1 MSEDDFPTDGDNSKD
16 GEQAGRE
23 HGAGSLRKRIF
34 VYLLTIV
41 VVVAVGELVGVRTLV
56 KYYLNPAVLDSSV
69 IEDRIAALKEEAR
82 EQAGLETRVLGQGFR
97 SRPDQVGLPADA
109 VSLPVG
115 SARLVVTEVQPA
127 NAGEV
132 VDGDGKCPDWI
143 ELWNPGDR
151 PFDASGWC
159 LSDKQS
165 KLGKWQLPRLML
177 LPNERVLI
185 FASGRDFY
193 NENEVHA
200 NFQLSAKRDSLYLVR
215 PDRETIEQIVSLG
228 VSEASHGVTYAAS
241 EGEPIVLVRPTPL
254 QENSGIATGFIGSVA
269 CSEASCLFNDNFT
282 VSLRCEKP
290 NTLIRYTLD
299 GSVPNKQNSE
309 VYAQPIDIRGTSV
322 IRARA
327 FGESLVASPV
337 LTRSFLKI
345 DDLVYQSASPEGF
358 PNAWKGLAADYEMDP
373 QIIESQ
379 APALRSAISKLPIVS
394 VVAPVEFLFGS
405 NGIYSQPLLRGGE
418 WEVPGVMELLPHQS
432 EKGFQAP
439 CGLRITGEE
448 SRGPEWHKHS
458 FRLSFRARY
467 GMSVLKEPIFES
479 LEIDG
484 PNNGTGTLRSS
495 ILELLENEGVLIDET
510 HGLQSRTTSR
520 FEGVR
525 CGKYGDRDLKYLWT
539 IDERGVNLAQDK
551 TPFPTPRG
559 HVVHSNLSSK
569 ASLGGEA
576 WFTSEDSVTIN
587 AKSGRFGAAAGMSRA
602 EWDAAVRYWEGL
614 GYKVKAIPGQDR
626 ESSLVLRSASDS
638 WISPQVAVRSKAQY
652 VRDQWARRTA
662 LEMGRLSARGRFV
675 HVCVN
680 GLYWGLYNLIER
692 TDDEYLAHQLGADED
707 YYVTIRKRDGRIE
720 TNASG
725 ERMWDQISQLAA
737 TDLNEPAQ
745 FAAIAKLVDVPD
757 LIDNCLVLMYAGAEN
772 RALSAGNQLS
782 AYYRRGSNAKL
793 RFMIENA
800 DSIFASGGKNES
812 VDIPLLLDEPVQRGS
827 FAYLFQ
833 RLMKSEEFREMFSS
847 RVEKWCGQQGV
858 LGAAACEQRY
868 KAIIGEVE
876 TVLIAELARW
886 GDVHSSD
893 PNTLML
899 DWQKQKEWI
908 LENWFPNR
916 TETILKELKRYGLT
930 SGNRDSETKSE

>member
-1 MSEDDFPTDGDNSKD
+1 MSDDDFPAEGDNSKAV
-16 GEQAGRE
+16 EQARPE
-23 HGAGSLRKRIF
+23 HGAGSQRKR
-34 VYLLTIV
+34 VWACLLTIV
-41 VVVAVGELVGVRTLV
+41 VIVATGELVGVRTLV
-56 KYYLNPAVLDSSV
+56 KDYLNPPVLDSSV

-82 EQAGLETRVLGQGFR
+82 EQASLETRVLGRGFR
-97 SRPDQVGLPADA
+97 SSPDQVGLPADA
-109 VSLPVG
+109 VSLPDG

-151 PFDASGWC
+151 PFDTTGWC
-159 LSDKQS
+159 LSDKES
-165 KLGKWQLPRLML
+165 KLDKWQLPRLIL

-193 NENEVHA
+193 NENELHA
-200 NFQLSAKRDSLYLVR
+200 NFRLSSKRDSLYLVR

-228 VSEASHGVTYAAS
+228 DPEASHGVTYAAS
-241 EGEPIVLVRPTPL
+241 EGESVVLVRPTPL
-254 QENSGIATGFIGSVA
+254 QENSGIATGFIGSVI
-269 CSEASCLFNDNFT
+269 CSEASCLFNDGFT
-282 VSLRCEKP
+282 VSLRSENA

-299 GSVPNKQNSE
+299 GSVPNEQNSE
-309 VYAQPIDIRGTSV
+309 VYTQPIDIRGTSV

-345 DDLVYQSASPEGF
+345 DDLVYQSSSPEGF
-358 PNAWKGLAADYEMDP
+358 PNAWNGLAADYEMDP

-379 APALRSAISKLPIVS
+379 EPALRAAISKLPILS
-394 VVAPVEFLFGS
+394 VVAPVEFLFGRS
-405 NGIYSQPLLRGGE
+405 GIYSQPLLRGGE

-432 EKGFQAP
+432 EEGFQAP

-448 SRGPEWHKHS
+448 SRRPEWNKHS

-467 GMSVLKEPIFES
+467 GMSVLKQPVFES

-484 PNNGTGTLRSS
+484 PTNGTGALRNSVF
-495 ILELLENEGVLIDET
+495 ELLENEGVLIDET
-510 HGLQSRTTSR
+510 HGLQSRTNSR
-520 FEGVR
+520 FEGVK

-539 IDERGVNLAQDK
+539 IDDRGINLARDK

-576 WFTSEDSVTIN
+576 WFTAEDSVTIN
-587 AKSGRFGAAAGMSRA
+587 AKSGRFGATAGMSRA

-638 WISPQVAVRSKAQY
+638 WVSPQVAVRSKAQY
-652 VRDQWARRTA
+652 VRDQWARQTA
-662 LEMGRLSARGRFV
+662 LEMGRLAARGRFV

-680 GLYWGLYNLIER
+680 GLYWGIYNLIER

-707 YYVTIRKRDGRIE
+707 YYVTIRERDGRIE
-720 TNASG
+720 TNDSG
-725 ERMWDQISQLAA
+725 ERMWDQILQLAV

-745 FAAIAKLVDVPD
+745 FAAISKLVDLTD
-757 LIDNCLVLMYAGAEN
+757 LIDNCLVLMYAGTEDWGLIDGSKL
-772 RALSAGNQLS
+772 R
-782 AYYRRGSNAKL
+782 AYYRRGSKAKL

-800 DSIFASGGKNES
+800 DSIFASGSKTES
-812 VDIPLLLDEPVQRGS
+812 VGVPLPLDGSAQRGS

-833 RLMKSEEFREMFSS
+833 QLMKSEEFRRVFST
-847 RVEKWCGQQGV
+847 RVEKWCGQEGV
-858 LGAAACEQRY
+858 LGTAACEQRY

-876 TVLIAELARW
+876 PALIAELARW
-886 GDVHSSD
+886 GDVHSSE
-893 PNTLML
+893 PNKLML
-899 DWQKQKEWI
+899 NWQEQKEST
-908 LENWFPNR
+908 LRNWFPNR
-916 TETILKELKRYGLT
+916 TNTILKEFKRYGLM
-930 SGNRDSETKSE
+930 SNNLDAELKSQ